1 MTVSLPDDARELFNR
16 KNFAHITSLM
26 PDGSPQASPVWCE
39 AVGDNIVINVDASTI
54 KAKNLRRDPRVA
66 VSIVDQEKPYE
77 AVFIRGRVTEFKPD
91 SQGKHIDALAK
102 KYLGLDE
109 YPFHQPGEERLTV
122 IITPD
127 TVGTLHSPLTNR

>member
-1 MTVSLPDDARELFNR
+1 MHQPSRPKT
-16 KNFAHITSLM
+16 FAET
-26 PDGSPQASPVWCE
+26 PGF
-39 AVGDNIVINVDASTI
+39 
-54 KAKNLRRDPRVA
+54 A

-109 YPFHQPGEERLTV
+109 YPFHHSAEERMTV
-122 IITPD
+122 VITPD

>member
-1 MTVSLPDDARELFNR
+1 MTTQLPNDARELFNR
-16 KNFAHITSLM
+16 KNFAHVTSLM

-39 AVGDNIVINVDASTI
+39 AVGNDVVINVDASTI
-54 KAKNLRRDPRVA
+54 KARNFRQDPRVA

-77 AVFIRGRVTEFKPD
+77 AVFIRGRVTDIRPD
-91 SQGKHIDALAK
+91 TEGRHIDSLAK

-109 YPFHQPGEERLTV
+109 YPFHRPGEERLTV
-122 IITPD
+122 VITPD

>member
-1 MTVSLPDDARELFNR
+1 MTTQLPNDARELFNR
-16 KNFAHITSLM
+16 KNFAHVTSLM

-39 AVGDNIVINVDASTI
+39 AVGNDVVINVDASTI
-54 KAKNLRRDPRVA
+54 KARNFRQDPRVA

-77 AVFIRGRVTEFKPD
+77 AVFIRGRVTEIRPD
-91 SQGKHIDALAK
+91 TEGRHIDSLAK

-109 YPFHQPGEERLTV
+109 YPFHRPGEERLTV
-122 IITPD
+122 VITPD